1 MSDERDRTAAEQL
14 SAAARRL
21 ARTLRA
27 RAAAGE
33 PRPGDPE
40 PASEWEKRA
49 DDRLRA
55 IEKQLN
61 NQNRLLM
68 LTLVSIFAEVAFK
81 ITGR

>member
-1 MSDERDRTAAEQL
+1 MSQERNTAEQL

-21 ARTLRA
+21 ARALRA
-27 RAAAGE
+27 RGAGGPRRGE
-33 PRPGDPE
+33 PE
-40 PASEWEKRA
+40 PTTEWEKRA

-81 ITGR
+81 LTGR

>member
-1 MSDERDRTAAEQL
+1 MSGERNTAEQL

-21 ARTLRA
+21 ARALRA
-27 RAAAGE
+27 RPAGRPRGGE
-33 PRPGDPE
+33 PE
-40 PASEWEKRA
+40 PTTEWEKRA

-81 ITGR
+81 LAGR

>member
-1 MSDERDRTAAEQL
+1 MSDDRKAAEQL
-14 SAAARRL
+14 RAAARRL
-21 ARTLRA
+21 GRALRA
-27 RAAAGE
+27 RATASG

-40 PASEWEKRA
+40 PATEWEKRA

-61 NQNRLLM
+61 NPNRLLM

-81 ITGR
+81 ISGR

>member
-1 MSDERDRTAAEQL
+1 MSDERKAAAQL

-21 ARTLRA
+21 ARALRA
-27 RAAAGE
+27 RAATGG

-81 ITGR
+81 IAGR